1 MLEWYWSA
9 LLLVGLMLG
18 LMAIGTPAGFAMGLT
33 AVIMIVAFL
42 GPANLLVL
50 ANLAFDR
57 GTENEFIVAPLFI
70 FMAAL
75 VAYSGVAE
83 DAYVAA
89 ARWLNR
95 LPGSLALASTA
106 ACSVFAGV
114 SGSSVADSV
123 TVGTFAIPQ
132 MVRQGYDRRLAVGSI
147 AAAGTLGILIPP
159 SVSMVIFGIITETSV
174 GQLFIAGVIPG
185 ILLSLVLMGYIY
197 VLARL
202 RPDLAPRAGVFTWR
216 ERFQSLVPVWG
227 ILVLFALV
235 MGSMYTGVATTTEAA
250 AVGAIGA
257 LVLMAVRRRLTW
269 ARLVDS
275 VRRAAEVTCMVAM
288 LLLGGFALSY
298 VAGALG
304 IAHGLADAIL
314 HTNLSPLA
322 VILLYNLLLLVLG
335 APLETS
341 TLIVITMPLLFPAF
355 LSLGFNPLW
364 LGVITTINSE
374 IGSISPP
381 SGLVLFGLKTILPR
395 DFTTRD
401 LFMSALPFCGVLIVF
416 LLLMIAFPQVSTW
429 LPSQMAQ
436 TAGR

>member
-1 MLEWYWSA
+1 MLDWYWSA

-18 LMAIGTPAGFAMGLT
+18 LMAIGM
-33 AVIMIVAFL
+33 
-42 GPANLLVL
+42 
-50 ANLAFDR
+50 
-57 GTENEFIVAPLFI
+57 
-70 FMAAL
+70 
-75 VAYSGVAE
+75 
-83 DAYVAA
+83 
-89 ARWLNR
+89 
-95 LPGSLALASTA
+95 
-106 ACSVFAGV
+106 
-114 SGSSVADSV
+114 
-123 TVGTFAIPQ
+123 
-132 MVRQGYDRRLAVGSI
+132 AVGSI

-197 VLARL
+197 LVARL
-202 RPDLAPRAGVFTWR
+202 RPDLAPPAGVFTWR
-216 ERFQSLVPVWG
+216 ERFQALVPVWG

-235 MGSMYTGVATTTEAA
+235 MGSMYTGIATTTEAA
-250 AVGAIGA
+250 AVGAVGA
-257 LVLMAVRRRLTW
+257 LVLMVVRRRLTW
-269 ARLVDS
+269 ARLVDA

-401 LFMSALPFCGVLIVF
+401 LFLSAFPFCGVLIVF
-416 LLLMIAFPQVSTW
+416 LLLMIAFPQASTW

-436 TAGR
+436 TAAR